1 MSFTVLIM
9 MHNWN
14 VYSSPKTTT
23 HRPKTENDKDDSFLI
38 YFRFNRN
45 LCAHCL
51 LLSFMMYFY
60 CKKKKTW
67 VFFNIRLQ
75 WWVALSI
82 NLIKSFS
89 NIISVILEF
98 IDCKQWPN
106 KENVIDL
113 DEKTSLIKTPAGR
126 NANLASMLIYYTC
139 VSYDSQ

>member
-1 MSFTVLIM
+1 MFTVLQKQQLTALRQKMTKMIRF
-9 MHNWN
+9 WYIF
-14 VYSSPKTTT
+14 V
-23 HRPKTENDKDDSFLI
+23 LI
-38 YFRFNRN
+38 GIFVPIACFY
-45 LCAHCL
+45 L
-51 LLSFMMYFY
+51 LWCTFTV
-60 CKKKKTW
+60 KKKKTW